1 MGLKKVV
8 TKLPQAPV
16 RRGFLLPEFPYPEL
30 INPDGFKLITF
41 DKVQP
46 IISYDLE

>member
-1 MGLKKVV
+1 MI
-8 TKLPQAPV
+8 TPAPV